1 MKLTKGKIARLH
13 KTNRQSV
20 KKQKRNKKH
29 RNVKNLM
36 SLNHKQSTHLANKS
50 MKKYKKVGGELVHY
64 GGGKPLNSNE
74 IEEFKGQLQNLL
86 AEVKE
91 RYRTDYNTLYGF
103 ERKYNEAIVQIFNNK
118 IYNINTLKKICS
130 TDVRINVFVITD
142 DNLYMVVAMSDG
154 RVIICKIDGTFVNSY
169 SHDESVVALCF
180 INADA
185 YKGVKGNNVIIS
197 GSTDGI
203 MKRYILE
210 LKDPYGDARQVYQT
224 SQFDFKSMDE
234 EIVSIISSQDGKNI
248 LVTTKKTNDDSF
260 NMVIYNS
267 DTFKPAAFSDS
278 EPMTIRKA
286 AAAVAVGT
294 TTVTAG
300 FLGHMLGGIPVNIV
314 STLLWVSI
322 LDYFKKCFEKVPPQL
337 VKEHKTQFRIK
348 YITVNT
354 NKTLLAFCTDGR
366 INILKLHPDATPMMV
381 YLDDEKI
388 QQVPDEI
395 VIDNKF
401 FDDFNVACFSP
412 DGKYIACAAGNILS
426 MWEINMVEM
435 KYTNKFMVSLYS
447 KITSIVLTAE
457 TDDDVDVFCGFSDGS
472 IQKNPQ
478 MLYIPTTLYCWIGGH
493 FDEVGNLY
501 LINKNLY
508 SSSFDGTIRTV
519 DTSSKEKI
527 LNSTMIIN
535 SAPEL
540 FLVEEKNPFIDPG
553 FVFGTDDFFLEGED
567 KTELDKL
574 FNDYFKDEE
583 TMVEFGEFQRSVDGQ
598 KQKLNLKLNTLDRI
612 VNIDANRIT
621 ENENAEKLFT
631 NNSNY
636 IKSEK
641 AKTESIL
648 SKTDRANT
656 MRKLSRDEIN
666 LNLERQRT
674 LEAIVQRFQK
684 GVNQITVT
692 TSQSEKKR
700 FKEILKKHYDSYYA
714 YVLGCIKEAVSILNN
729 YIIDL
734 VTNHYENDV
743 LTILQTFRTKL
754 FEIEKEIRSRTEE
767 NITSKNPFWKSIA
780 ELDHDDDI
788 VVLDLDDK
796 LPFFKQISNVKR
808 LVKETNYLNGEDTIY
823 TLIID
828 IYLNIDNL
836 NFKIRKYNLDHIKM
850 GFYDS
855 KTLRTDD
862 ILMILCQTDILS
874 AKSFSEIMEFANMF
888 NDILIGTH
896 DTFAGL
902 YTTPTEPPPLTHTTT
917 ASKLKNIK
925 DYKTFDEFKSIL
937 TGENFSVLPELE
949 WPTFFNFIQKKYVAV
964 PTVEHGGAKNTLYIR
979 TFETPSGIKEESDV
993 KPEVTA
999 IDEGEKTPLSSLS
1012 KEDSSVVKDSS
1023 VIEDSSVVP
1032 KDEGANIIKLKV
1044 SGHAPLTTDILKEL
1058 TQDIQIDRQSST
1070 YSKWL
1075 QMLNDKGIHTIN
1087 DLDSMSVSDIND
1099 LNRETGSNIKPGKKG
1114 LADSIREM
1122 REKHTI
1128 ERYRMGQLPP
1138 KTPSNETVSQT
1149 PYTVPP
1155 QPSLSQPN
1163 IGNAVTAAFSSA
1175 LRSPA
1180 SNLTDE
1186 ELGRATQVFIDE
1198 LVQKI
1203 GPIINNMPYGA
1214 QQTTDAVSFSH
1225 DKIYSDADKLLR
1237 QPSSSTPGVS
1247 TSGQSTATSGDDSSD
1262 EITLLK
1268 QRIEELEKR
1277 MEEHGDYV
1285 PFDEDDEDEDDE
1297 DEDEEEE
1304 DEEEENVSPKKAKAK
1319 TDVPSEGAEGAP
1331 VAEVKADVSPEEVKI
1346 PSGDEGTTSG
1356 DEGTTSG
1363 AEEKTDEK
1371 PGAESVKPGAKEP
1384 EIKVTQ
1390 SDIDYLKTEIPKKR
1404 LPWLIRLTTGAIKGG
1419 AQNNEEGQKGGG
1431 NINDIPDIDQIM
1443 DCYAKRLF
1451 KLAFNPELP
1460 RTTAEINSGIV
1471 EDWFHHKNST
1481 ERKVYVEKVT
1491 VDRIKFP
1498 TTDKLHTYDVT
1509 QNSSVPVENILYIKF
1524 VNAKTSDNAIKKDNK
1539 DPKYNFSTV
1548 TGLVWGNT
1556 VNGNVTKENVHQY
1569 VQSLKQSLQKESKIT
1584 TIKFMVAANGLIQLE
1599 NPDGSEYKIDN
1610 YWLQQNPKDDKEFQ
1624 EISKYFV
1631 EELTG
1636 ISKFNFI
1643 GSSL

>member
-91 RYRTDYNTLYGF
+91 RDRTDYNTIYGF

-210 LKDPYGDARQVYQT
+210 FKDSYSDARQVYQT

-234 EIVSIISSQDGKNI
+234 EIVSIISSHDGKNI

-267 DTFKPAAFSDS
+267 DTFKPADFS
-278 EPMTIRKA
+278 EPLTIKK
-286 AAAVAVGT
+286 AAAVAVETAGTVLEAAAVGT
-294 TTVTAG
+294 TTAG
-300 FLGHMLGGIPVNIV
+300 FFGLRLGGIPLNIGY
-314 STLLWVSI
+314 TLLWVSI
-322 LDYFKKCFEKVPPQL
+322 LDFLKKCFDEIPPPL
-337 VKEHKTQFRIK
+337 VKEHNTQFRIK

-366 INILKLHPDATPMMV
+366 INILKLNPDATPMMV
-381 YLDDEKI
+381 YLDDEKK
-388 QQVPDEI
+388 QQVPDEL

-412 DGKYIACAAGNILS
+412 DDKYIACAAGNILS

-435 KYTNKFMVSLYS
+435 EYTNKFMVSLYS

-457 TDDDVDVFCGFSDGS
+457 IEDDVDVFCGFSDGS

-519 DTSSKEKI
+519 DTSSIEKI

-540 FLVEEKNPFIDPG
+540 LLVENKNPFIDPG
-553 FVFGTDDFFLEGED
+553 FVFGIDSLYLNNED
-567 KTELDKL
+567 KTELERL

-583 TMVEFGEFQRSVDGQ
+583 TDVEFGEFQRSVDGQ

-641 AKTESIL
+641 AKTDSIL

-656 MRKLSRDEIN
+656 MRKLTRDEIN

-684 GVNQITVT
+684 GVNQITIT
-692 TSQSEKKR
+692 TSQSENKR
-700 FKEILKKHYDSYYA
+700 FKEILRTYYDSVLK

-734 VTNHYENDV
+734 ITNHYENDV
-743 LTILQTFRTKL
+743 LTILLTFRTKL
-754 FEIEKEIRSRTEE
+754 FEIEKEIRSRTDE
-767 NITSKNPFWKSIA
+767 NITSKNSIWKSI
-780 ELDHDDDI
+780 EKLDHDDDI
-788 VVLDLDDK
+788 VVLELNDK
-796 LPFFKQISNVKR
+796 LPFFEQISYIEH
-808 LVKETNYLNGEDTIY
+808 LVNETKYSDGEHTIY
-823 TLIID
+823 ILILQ
-828 IYLNIDNL
+828 IYLKIDNL
-836 NFKIRKYNLDHIKM
+836 NFKIRKYNLDYIEK

-855 KTLRTDD
+855 KTLKTDD
-862 ILMILCQTDILS
+862 ILMVLCQTDILS
-874 AKSFSEIMEFANMF
+874 GKPFSAITEFADMF
-888 NDILIGTH
+888 NDTFIGTH

-925 DYKTFDEFKSIL
+925 DYKTFDEFKSNL
-937 TGENFSVLPELE
+937 TEENFSVLPELE

-979 TFETPSGIKEESDV
+979 TFE
-993 KPEVTA
+993 KPNIEKEVTKKNA
-999 IDEGEKTPLSSLS
+999 SMDETSSLVQPS
-1012 KEDSSVVKDSS
+1012 VDKKVMSDDKGNLNLKDTVQEDSPDK
-1023 VIEDSSVVP
+1023 EDSSVVP
-1032 KDEGANIIKLKV
+1032 KDEGTNIIKLKV

-1075 QMLNDKGIHTIN
+1075 QMLNDKGIRTIN

-1138 KTPSNETVSQT
+1138 KTPSNETVPQT
-1149 PYTVPP
+1149 SSTVTP
-1155 QPSLSQPN
+1155 QQYQGQPN
-1163 IGNAVTAAFSSA
+1163 QNAVTAAFSSA

-1203 GPIINNMPYGA
+1203 GPMINNMPYGA
-1214 QQTTDAVSFSH
+1214 QETTDAVSLSH

-1237 QPSSSTPGVS
+1237 QPQVAT
-1247 TSGQSTATSGDDSSD
+1247 TSGQSTATSGQGTATSGYNPD
-1262 EITLLK
+1262 EITQLK
-1268 QRIEELEKR
+1268 KEIDDLKR
-1277 MEEHGDYV
+1277 RLDEDDYV
-1285 PFDEDDEDEDDE
+1285 GNKGNGDDEDDEDDAE
-1297 DEDEEEE
+1297 DEDENN
-1304 DEEEENVSPKKAKAK
+1304 DEENPQKEDKAINTEPISNTK
-1319 TDVPSEGAEGAP
+1319 TTEPEKTGVPSETETETKTKGAA
-1331 VAEVKADVSPEEVKI
+1331 S
-1346 PSGDEGTTSG
+1346 DETPDT
-1356 DEGTTSG
+1356 
-1363 AEEKTDEK
+1363 KK
-1371 PGAESVKPGAKEP
+1371 P
-1384 EIKVTQ
+1384 EIVVTP
-1390 SDIDYLKTEIPKKR
+1390 SDIEYLKKEIPKKR
-1404 LPWLIRLTTGAIKGG
+1404 LPWLTRLTTGDIRGG
-1419 AQNNEEGQKGGG
+1419 AQNNEEGQTGGG
-1431 NINDIPDIDQIM
+1431 IDDIKDIDQIM

-1451 KLAFNPELP
+1451 KLAFNPELH

-1471 EDWFHHKNST
+1471 EDWFHHKNPT
-1481 ERKVYVEKVT
+1481 ERKIFVDKVT
-1491 VDRIKFP
+1491 ADPTRFP
-1498 TTDKLHTYDVT
+1498 ATNALHKSDVIS
-1509 QNSSVPVENILYIKF
+1509 NGDAVENILYIKF
-1524 VNAKTSDNAIKKDNK
+1524 VNKDTSDTAIKQSSD
-1539 DPKYNFSTV
+1539 DPKYNFVTV
-1548 TGLVWGNT
+1548 TGLNWGSTYNS
-1556 VNGNVTKENVHQY
+1556 NVTETQVY
-1569 VQSLKQSLQKESKIT
+1569 EFVQTLITNLQKESKIT
-1584 TIKFMVAANGLIQLE
+1584 TIKFLVSANGLIQLE
-1599 NPDGSEYKIDN
+1599 NPNGTAYNADYFTWAYTNPQDDIQFKKIS
-1610 YWLQQNPKDDKEFQ
+1610 QF
-1624 EISKYFV
+1624 FV
-1631 EELTG
+1631 DELLK
-1636 ISKFNFI
+1636 IRNFNFK
-1643 GSSL
+1643 GSSP